1 MQIRIL
7 PLTVL
12 LAGLL
17 SSTAFAAHPLI
28 TDDTG
33 TQGKGKFQLEVNGEL
48 SRQKNEGDEGTTRES
63 AKEVSTAI
71 TYGII
76 DNLDVA
82 LGLPYQWKWERGGET
97 EPRTKGFADIPL
109 QLKWRCYEKEGLSFA
124 VKPEIDFSTGDEN
137 KRLGNGRTSYSF
149 TFITTKEAEPWAF
162 HLNLGYTHNVF
173 KLQEDKEANRQGI
186 WHVSLATGIE
196 ILKDLTVV
204 ADTGIEN
211 NSDRTS
217 NSNPVFLLGGV
228 IYSIS
233 KDFDVDLG
241 VKRTFSRH
249 VTDYSILP
257 GLAWRF

>member
-82 LGLPYQWKWERGGET
+82 LGLPYQWKWQRG
-97 EPRTKGFADIPL
+97 EPARDMACIP
-109 QLKWRCYEKEGLSFA
+109 RH
-124 VKPEIDFSTGDEN
+124 
-137 KRLGNGRTSYSF
+137 R
-149 TFITTKEAEPWAF
+149 
-162 HLNLGYTHNVF
+162 
-173 KLQEDKEANRQGI
+173 NRDSQRPHG
-186 WHVSLATGIE
+186 SG
-196 ILKDLTVV
+196 
-204 ADTGIEN
+204 
-211 NSDRTS
+211 
-217 NSNPVFLLGGV
+217 
-228 IYSIS
+228 
-233 KDFDVDLG
+233 
-241 VKRTFSRH
+241 
-249 VTDYSILP
+249 
-257 GLAWRF
+257 